1 MAPGPGDGGISLALR
16 SRGSVP
22 DVVHGIAMSGLVLA
36 GAQMGSGQ
44 ARPSVPPPAASKGQA
59 LEGHGLPVGMER
71 RPCFPGLIFR

>member
-1 MAPGPGDGGISLALR
+1 MVPRLGDDGIGPALR

-44 ARPSVPPPAASKGQA
+44 GQHSVPPPAASKG
-59 LEGHGLPVGMER
+59 
-71 RPCFPGLIFR
+71 